1 MTQETKGKT
10 RRWTRVLL
18 IGSVAL
24 NVLIIGVVGGA
35 AIAIKGDGD
44 RPAPTDR
51 FGAAHIK
58 ALSFEDKR
66 AVGRAIRKAYR
77 SADVDHRADHNHYK
91 EALAVLRS
99 SPLDEAALTDLVN
112 RLDMAGERRR
122 ALARDVFLAQI
133 VSMSDAERAAY
144 ADRLEEV
151 LERGPKGKDGRPPK
165 DGKPRPPKQP

>member
-1 MTQETKGKT
+1 MTQETKGRT
-10 RRWTRVLL
+10 RRWTRILL

-77 SADVDHRADHNHYK
+77 SAEIDHHADQANYK

-99 SPLDEAALTDLVN
+99 TPFDETAMVELVT
-112 RLDMAGERRR
+112 RLDMASEQRRE
-122 ALARDVFLAQI
+122 LARDVFLAQI
-133 VSMSDAERAAY
+133 LSMTDAERAAY

-151 LERGPKGKDGRPPK
+151 LERGPRGKDGRPPK
-165 DGKPRPPKQP
+165 NGKPRPPKQP